1 MQSWLKDNQ
10 KFSDIFPASRAD
22 APTWQRLI
30 LASLKCVKSTS
41 RGEKNGVFP
50 NFFSYTT
57 LRLMC
62 VCLQNMMN
70 LAVNFLLP
78 NQNRYAHIKL
88 SEKQLIKTSYGST
101 TLSNVPFSKQ
111 SKMLPGKIPTFK
123 LNNNESR
130 LLCQDKNRNICA
142 RRCNLFI
149 YSQLE
154 TIFWWIK
161 TKFSSR
167 MTQRENQAHMCHSR
181 VPGAGGL
188 SPTPVSTQTLGTK
201 ANVLHRKN
209 RQGEPADKISAW

>member
-10 KFSDIFPASRAD
+10 KFFDIFLASRAD

-30 LASLKCVKSTS
+30 LVSL
-41 RGEKNGVFP
+41 RGKKGEGNDVFP
-50 NFFSYTT
+50 NFLSYTT

-62 VCLQNMMN
+62 VCLQNMMY
-70 LAVNFLLP
+70 LEVNFLLP
-78 NQNRYAHIKL
+78 NQNTHAHIKL

-142 RRCNLFI
+142 RRCNLLI
-149 YSQLE
+149 YSQLRDN
-154 TIFWWIK
+154 ILMNKVIVLY
-161 TKFSSR
+161 
-167 MTQRENQAHMCHSR
+167 A
-181 VPGAGGL
+181 L
-188 SPTPVSTQTLGTK
+188 S
-201 ANVLHRKN
+201 H
-209 RQGEPADKISAW
+209 